1 MNVFNAKRDTSKVI
15 LQILLGSPRVYSGL
29 DHLMVEVTKQATTN
43 GYTNVCVYTDT
54 MEHMPQLQSDI
65 ENAGGIV
72 ELVRSSNL
80 LSDIWTLYRKYHP
93 VIVDT
98 HFINKVKLWTCIF
111 SLVFGVKHYTHM
123 HSLLGEDIHEYVK
136 KKGHIN
142 RILLGMYYWTM
153 TKLSQRVFCISQ
165 AITQQYRKWS
175 YGACTNV
182 ETLYIGT
189 QLITPSYAREDARKL
204 LQLPCDRTIITN
216 ISAIEHIKGI
226 DTILQAVA
234 LLRQREIEVFF
245 AHIGGL
251 RSNTLEQ
258 QQYADSLKQLA
269 VELGI
274 EDNVVWLGRRSDVQ
288 DILPMADVYVHPSR
302 SEGLGSV
309 LLEASVAGLP
319 LVGSRVGGIPEIVQ
333 HNVNGMLVEADN
345 AEQLAD
351 AIEQV
356 LTSKNNYGEQ
366 ARKMVYQHFD
376 QMKQASKLL
385 NLYNIAEKN

>member
-1 MNVFNAKRDTSKVI
+1 MKRIV
-15 LQILLGSPRVYSGL
+15 LQFLLYSPRVYSGL
-29 DHLMVEVTKQATTN
+29 DHLMVEVTKQAVVN
-43 GYTNVCVYTDT
+43 GYTTVCIYSDT
-54 MEHMPQLQSDI
+54 MEYMPQLQSDI

-80 LSDIWTLYRKYHP
+80 LRDIWTLYRKYHP

-98 HFINKVKLWTCIF
+98 HFINKVKLWTCVF

-123 HSLLGEDIHEYVK
+123 HSLLGEDIHKYVM
-136 KKGHIN
+136 KKGHIK

-269 VELGI
+269 VELGV
-274 EDNVVWLGRRSDVQ
+274 ENNVIWLGRRSDVQ
-288 DILPMADVYVHPSR
+288 DILPMADVYIHLSR

-333 HNVNGMLVEADN
+333 HGVNGLLVEADN

-356 LTSKNNYGEQ
+356 LASKNNYGSNAREMVYNTFNQEKQ
-366 ARKMVYQHFD
+366 ARKMLQ
-376 QMKQASKLL
+376 
-385 NLYNIAEKN
+385 LYDLE

>member
-1 MNVFNAKRDTSKVI
+1 MNLFNIKRETSKVI

-29 DHLMVEVTKQATTN
+29 DHLMVEVTKQAADQ
-43 GYTNVCVYTDT
+43 GYTNVCVYSDT
-54 MEHMPQLQSDI
+54 IEHMPQLQQDI
-65 ENAGGIV
+65 ESAGGKV
-72 ELVRSSNL
+72 ELVRSTNL
-80 LSDIWTLYRKYHP
+80 LRDIWNVYCKYQP

-98 HFINKVKLWTCIF
+98 HFVNKVKLWTCIF
-111 SLVFGVKHYTHM
+111 SLLLGAKHYTHM
-123 HSLLGEDIHEYVK
+123 HSLLGEDIQEYVK
-136 KKGHIN
+136 KKGDIK
-142 RILLGMYYWTM
+142 RILLGIYYWIL

-165 AITQQYRKWS
+165 AIAQQYRKWS
-175 YGACTNV
+175 YGACANV

-189 QLITPSYAREDARKL
+189 QLTSPKYSHNEARDV
-204 LQLPCDRTIITN
+204 LQLPLNKTIITN

-258 QQYADSLKQLA
+258 QQYADLLKQMVVDLD
-269 VELGI
+269 I
-274 EDNVVWLGRRSDVQ
+274 KDNVVWLGRRTDVQ
-288 DILPMADVYVHPSR
+288 DILPMADIYVHPSR
-302 SEGLGSV
+302 SEGLGSA
-309 LLEASVAGLP
+309 LLEASVAGLS

-333 HNVNGMLVEADN
+333 HQLNGLLVEADN

-356 LTSKNNYGEQ
+356 LTLKNNYGEW

-376 QMKQASKLL
+376 QIKQARKLL
-385 NLYNIAEKN
+385 NLYNITENK

>member
-1 MNVFNAKRDTSKVI
+1 MNRIF
-15 LQILLGSPRVYSGL
+15 QILLYSPRVYSGL

-98 HFINKVKLWTCIF
+98 HFINKVKLWTCVF

-136 KKGHIN
+136 KKGHIK

-216 ISAIEHIKGI
+216 ISAIENIKGI

-385 NLYNIAEKN
+385 NLYNIVDKI

>member
-1 MNVFNAKRDTSKVI
+1 MNRIF
-15 LQILLGSPRVYSGL
+15 QILLYSPRVYSGL
-29 DHLMVEVTKQATTN
+29 DHLMVEVTKQAATN
-43 GYTNVCVYTDT
+43 GYTNVCIYSDT
-54 MEHMPQLQSDI
+54 MEHMPQLQTDI
-65 ENAGGIV
+65 EKAGGIV

-80 LSDIWTLYRKYHP
+80 LQDIWHLYRKYRP
-93 VIVDT
+93 TIVDT

-111 SLVFGVKHYTHM
+111 SVLLGAKHYTHM

-136 KKGHIN
+136 KKGYIK
-142 RILLGMYYWTM
+142 RILLGMHYWSM
-153 TKLSQRVFCISQ
+153 TKLSQRIFCISQ
-165 AITQQYRKWS
+165 AIAQQYREWS

-234 LLRQREIEVFF
+234 LLRQRKIEVVF

-251 RSNTLEQ
+251 RSNTQEQ
-258 QQYADSLKQLA
+258 QQYADLLKQMVVDLD
-269 VELGI
+269 I
-274 EDNVVWLGRRSDVQ
+274 KDNVVWLGRRSDVQ
-288 DILPMADVYVHPSR
+288 DILPMADLYVHPSR

-319 LVGSRVGGIPEIVQ
+319 LVGSIVGGIPEIVQ
-333 HNVNGMLVEADN
+333 HNVNGLLINADN
-345 AEQLAD
+345 TEQLAD

-356 LTSKNNYGEQ
+356 LMTKYTYGEK
-366 ARKMVYQHFD
+366 AREMVYQTFD
-376 QMKQASKLL
+376 QTRQAHKLL
-385 NLYNIAEKN
+385 NLYNVVTQ

>member
-1 MNVFNAKRDTSKVI
+1 MKRIV
-15 LQILLGSPRVYSGL
+15 LQFLLYSPCVYSGL
-29 DHLMVEVTKQATTN
+29 DRLMVETTELANEN
-43 GYTNVCVYTDT
+43 GLTSVCVYTDT
-54 MEHMPQLQSDI
+54 MEYMPQLQRDI

-72 ELVRSSNL
+72 ELVRSSSL
-80 LSDIWTLYRKYHP
+80 LRDIWTLYRKYHP

-98 HFINKVKLWTCIF
+98 HFINKVKLWTCVF

-123 HSLLGEDIHEYVK
+123 HSLLGEDIHKYAM
-136 KKGHIN
+136 KKGHIK

-234 LLRQREIEVFF
+234 LLRQREIEVVF

-258 QQYADSLKQLA
+258 QQYADSLKQMA
-269 VELGI
+269 IELGV
-274 EDNVVWLGRRSDVQ
+274 EDNVIWLGRRSDVQ

-302 SEGLGSV
+302 SEGLGSA

-333 HNVNGMLVEADN
+333 HGVNGLLVDADN

-356 LTSKNNYGEQ
+356 LISKNNYGEQ
-366 ARKMVYQHFD
+366 ARKMVYQQFN
-376 QMKQASKLL
+376 QTKQAHKLL
-385 NLYNIAEKN
+385 NLYKIHG

>member
-1 MNVFNAKRDTSKVI
+1 MNNHAKNKYI
-15 LQILLGSPRVYSGL
+15 LQFLLYSPRVYSGL
-29 DHLMVEVTKQATTN
+29 DHLMVEVTKQAATN
-43 GYTNVCVYTDT
+43 GYTNVCIYSDT
-54 MEHMPQLQSDI
+54 MEHMPQLQTDI
-65 ENAGGIV
+65 EKAGGIV

-80 LSDIWTLYRKYHP
+80 LQDIWHLYRKYRP
-93 VIVDT
+93 TIVDT

-111 SLVFGVKHYTHM
+111 SVLLGAKHYTHM

-136 KKGHIN
+136 KKGYIK
-142 RILLGMYYWTM
+142 RILLGMHYWSM
-153 TKLSQRVFCISQ
+153 TKLSQRIFCISQ
-165 AITQQYRKWS
+165 AIAQQYREWS

-234 LLRQREIEVFF
+234 LLRQRKIEVVF

-251 RSNTLEQ
+251 RSNTQEQ
-258 QQYADSLKQLA
+258 QQYADLLKQMVVDLD
-269 VELGI
+269 I
-274 EDNVVWLGRRSDVQ
+274 KDNVVWLGRRSDVQ
-288 DILPMADVYVHPSR
+288 DILPMADLYVHPSR

-319 LVGSRVGGIPEIVQ
+319 LVGSIVGGIPEIVQ
-333 HNVNGMLVEADN
+333 HNVNGLLINADN
-345 AEQLAD
+345 TEQLAD

-356 LTSKNNYGEQ
+356 LMTKYTYGEK
-366 ARKMVYQHFD
+366 AREMVYQTFD
-376 QMKQASKLL
+376 QTRQAHKLL
-385 NLYNIAEKN
+385 NLYNVVTQ

>member
-1 MNVFNAKRDTSKVI
+1 MNGIF
-15 LQILLGSPRVYSGL
+15 QILLYSPRVYSGL
-29 DHLMVEVTKQATTN
+29 DHLMVEVTKQATAN

-80 LSDIWTLYRKYHP
+80 LRDIWTLYRKYHP

-98 HFINKVKLWTCIF
+98 HFIDKVKLWTCVL
-111 SLVFGVKHYTHM
+111 SLLFGAKHYTHM

-136 KKGHIN
+136 KKGYIK
-142 RILLGMYYWTM
+142 RILLGMHYWSM

-175 YGACTNV
+175 YGVCTNV

-189 QLITPSYAREDARKL
+189 QLTTPSYAREDARKL

-269 VELGI
+269 VELGV
-274 EDNVVWLGRRSDVQ
+274 ENNVIWLGRRSDVQ
-288 DILPMADVYVHPSR
+288 DILPMADVYIHPSR

-319 LVGSRVGGIPEIVQ
+319 LVGSRVGGIPEIV
-333 HNVNGMLVEADN
+333 HDGINGLLIDTGN
-345 AEQLAD
+345 PLQLAD

-356 LTSKNNYGEQ
+356 LLKKQSYGEQ
-366 ARKMVYQHFD
+366 AKKLVWQIFD
-376 QMKQASKLL
+376 QIKQARKLL
-385 NLYNIAEKN
+385 NLYNISENN

>member
-1 MNVFNAKRDTSKVI
+1 MNRIF
-15 LQILLGSPRVYSGL
+15 QILLYSPRVYSGL

-72 ELVRSSNL
+72 ELVRNSNL

-98 HFINKVKLWTCIF
+98 HFINKVKLWTCVF

-136 KKGHIN
+136 KKGHIK
-142 RILLGMYYWTM
+142 RISLGMYYWTM

-258 QQYADSLKQLA
+258 QKYADSLKQLA

-302 SEGLGSV
+302 SEGLGSE

-333 HNVNGMLVEADN
+333 HQLNGLLVEADN

-385 NLYNIAEKN
+385 NLYNIVDKI

>member
-1 MNVFNAKRDTSKVI
+1 MNNRSTKKYI
-15 LQILLGSPRVYSGL
+15 LQILLGTPRVYSGL
-29 DHLMVEVTKQATTN
+29 DHLMVETTKLATTA
-43 GYTNVCVYTDT
+43 GYINVCIYSDT
-54 MEHMPQLQSDI
+54 MEYMPQLKKDI
-65 ENAGGIV
+65 EEAGGVV
-72 ELVRSSNL
+72 ELVRSTSL
-80 LSDIWTLYRKYHP
+80 LRDIWNLYRKYHP
-93 VIVDT
+93 MVVDT
-98 HFINKVKLWTCIF
+98 HFINKVKVWTCIL
-111 SLVFGVKHYTHM
+111 SLLFGAKHYTHM

-136 KKGHIN
+136 KKGYMK

-165 AITQQYRKWS
+165 AITQQYRRWS
-175 YGACTNV
+175 YGVCTNV

-189 QLITPSYAREDARKL
+189 QLTTPSYAQEDARKL

-216 ISAIEHIKGI
+216 ISAIEYIKGI

-234 LLRQREIEVFF
+234 LLRQREIEVVF

-269 VELGI
+269 VELGV
-274 EDNVVWLGRRSDVQ
+274 ENNVVWLGRRTDVQ

-302 SEGLGSV
+302 SEGLGSA
-309 LLEASVAGLP
+309 LLEASVAGLS

-333 HNVNGMLVEADN
+333 HNVNGLLINADN
-345 AEQLAD
+345 TKQLAD

-356 LTSKNNYGEQ
+356 LTTKHAYGEK
-366 ARKMVYQHFD
+366 AREMVYRTFD
-376 QMKQASKLL
+376 QMKQANKLL
-385 NLYNIAEKN
+385 KQYLVV

>member
-1 MNVFNAKRDTSKVI
+1 MNNHAKNKYI
-15 LQILLGSPRVYSGL
+15 LQFLLYSPRVYSGL
-29 DHLMVEVTKQATTN
+29 DHLMVEVTKQAVVN
-43 GYTNVCVYTDT
+43 GYTTVCIYSDT
-54 MEHMPQLQSDI
+54 MEYMPQLQKDI
-65 ENAGGIV
+65 EDAGGIV

-80 LSDIWTLYRKYHP
+80 LQEIWYLYRKYHP
-93 VIVDT
+93 TIVDT
-98 HFINKVKLWTCIF
+98 HFVNKVKLWTCIF
-111 SLVFGVKHYTHM
+111 SLLFGAKHYTHM
-123 HSLLGEDIHEYVK
+123 HSLLGDDIQEYEQQ
-136 KKGHIN
+136 KG
-142 RILLGMYYWTM
+142 RLKCMMLGLYYCFLTLCG
-153 TKLSQRVFCISQ
+153 KNVFCISQ
-165 AITQQYRKWS
+165 AIKDQYLIWS
-175 YGACTNV
+175 FGRCKNFL
-182 ETLYIGT
+182 TLYIGT
-189 QLITPSYAREDARKL
+189 QLVAPKYTQEEARKI
-204 LQLPCDRTIITN
+204 LQLPHDRTIITN

-234 LLRQREIEVFF
+234 LLRQREIEVVF

-258 QQYADSLKQLA
+258 QKYADSLKQLA

-274 EDNVVWLGRRSDVQ
+274 EDSVVWLGRRSDVQ

-319 LVGSRVGGIPEIVQ
+319 LVGSRVGGIPEIVRHQ
-333 HNVNGMLVEADN
+333 LNGLLVEADN

>member
-1 MNVFNAKRDTSKVI
+1 MKERYI
-15 LQILLGSPRVYSGL
+15 LQILLGPPRVYSGL
-29 DHLMVEVTKQATTN
+29 DHLMVETTKLATIQ
-43 GYTNVCVYTDT
+43 GYTNVCVYSDT
-54 MEHMPQLQSDI
+54 MEYMPQLKKDI
-65 ENAGGIV
+65 EDKGGIV
-72 ELVRSSNL
+72 ELVRSTNL
-80 LSDIWTLYRKYHP
+80 LRDIWNLYCKYQP

-98 HFINKVKLWTCIF
+98 HFIDKVKLWTCVL
-111 SLVFGVKHYTHM
+111 SLLFGAKHYTHM

-136 KKGHIN
+136 KKGYIK
-142 RILLGMYYWTM
+142 RILLGMHYWSM
-153 TKLSQRVFCISQ
+153 TKLSQRIFCISQ
-165 AITQQYRKWS
+165 AIAQQYREWS

-234 LLRQREIEVFF
+234 LLRQRKIEVVF

-251 RSNTLEQ
+251 RSNTQEQ
-258 QQYADSLKQLA
+258 QQYADSLKQMVVDLD
-269 VELGI
+269 I
-274 EDNVVWLGRRSDVQ
+274 KDNVVWLGRRSDVQ
-288 DILPMADVYVHPSR
+288 DILPMADLYVHPSR

-319 LVGSRVGGIPEIVQ
+319 LVGSIVGGIPEIVQ
-333 HNVNGMLVEADN
+333 HNVNGLLINADN
-345 AEQLAD
+345 TEQLAD

-356 LTSKNNYGEQ
+356 LMTKYTYGEK
-366 ARKMVYQHFD
+366 AREMVYQTFD
-376 QMKQASKLL
+376 QTKQAHKLL
-385 NLYNIAEKN
+385 NLYKIHG

>member
-1 MNVFNAKRDTSKVI
+1 MNRIF
-15 LQILLGSPRVYSGL
+15 QILLYSPRVYSGL
-29 DHLMVEVTKQATTN
+29 DHLMVEVTKQAATN
-43 GYTNVCVYTDT
+43 GYTNVCIYSDT
-54 MEHMPQLQSDI
+54 MEHMPQLQTDI
-65 ENAGGIV
+65 EKAGGIV

-80 LSDIWTLYRKYHP
+80 LQDIWHLYRKYRP
-93 VIVDT
+93 TIVDT

-111 SLVFGVKHYTHM
+111 SVLVGAKHYTHM

-136 KKGHIN
+136 KKGYIK
-142 RILLGMYYWTM
+142 RILLGMHYWSM
-153 TKLSQRVFCISQ
+153 TKLSQRIFCISQ
-165 AITQQYRKWS
+165 AIAQQYREWS

-234 LLRQREIEVFF
+234 LLRQRKIEVVF

-251 RSNTLEQ
+251 RSNTQEQ
-258 QQYADSLKQLA
+258 QQYADLLKQMVVDLD
-269 VELGI
+269 I
-274 EDNVVWLGRRSDVQ
+274 KDNVVWLGRRSDVQ
-288 DILPMADVYVHPSR
+288 DILPMADLYVHPSR

-319 LVGSRVGGIPEIVQ
+319 LVGSIVGGIPEIVQ
-333 HNVNGMLVEADN
+333 HNVNGLLINADN
-345 AEQLAD
+345 TEQLAD

-356 LTSKNNYGEQ
+356 LMTKYTYGEK
-366 ARKMVYQHFD
+366 AREMVYQTFD
-376 QMKQASKLL
+376 QTRQAHKLL
-385 NLYNIAEKN
+385 NLYNVVTQ

>member
-1 MNVFNAKRDTSKVI
+1 MKGIF
-15 LQILLGSPRVYSGL
+15 QILLYSPRVYSGL

-80 LSDIWTLYRKYHP
+80 LRDIWTLYRKYHP
-93 VIVDT
+93 VLVDT
-98 HFINKVKLWTCIF
+98 HFINKVKLWTCVF

-136 KKGHIN
+136 KKGHIE

-245 AHIGGL
+245 AHIGSL

-345 AEQLAD
+345 AEQLAN
-351 AIEQV
+351 AIEEV
-356 LTSKNNYGEQ
+356 LTTNHNYGDNARAMVYKTFDQTKQ
-366 ARKMVYQHFD
+366 AR
-376 QMKQASKLL
+376 KLL
-385 NLYNIAEKN
+385 NLYNIAENN

>member
-1 MNVFNAKRDTSKVI
+1 MRQRKKYI
-15 LQILLGSPRVYSGL
+15 LQFLLYSPRVYSGL
-29 DHLMVEVTKQATTN
+29 DHLMVETTMIAADQ

-80 LSDIWTLYRKYHP
+80 LRDIWTLYRKYHP

-98 HFINKVKLWTCIF
+98 HFIDKVKLWTCVL
-111 SLVFGVKHYTHM
+111 SLLFGAKHYTHM

-136 KKGHIN
+136 KKGYIK
-142 RILLGMYYWTM
+142 RILLGMHYWSM
-153 TKLSQRVFCISQ
+153 TKLSQRIFCISQ
-165 AITQQYRKWS
+165 AIAQQYREWG

-234 LLRQREIEVFF
+234 LLRQREIEVVF

-258 QQYADSLKQLA
+258 QQYADSLKQMVVDLD
-269 VELGI
+269 I
-274 EDNVVWLGRRSDVQ
+274 KDNVVWLGRRSDVQ
-288 DILPMADVYVHPSR
+288 DILPMADVYIHPSR

-319 LVGSRVGGIPEIVQ
+319 LVGSIVGGIPEIVQ
-333 HNVNGMLVEADN
+333 HQLNGLLVEADN

-356 LTSKNNYGEQ
+356 LTLKNNYGER

-376 QMKQASKLL
+376 QMKQARKLL
-385 NLYNIAEKN
+385 NLYNITENN

>member
-1 MNVFNAKRDTSKVI
+1 MNGIF
-15 LQILLGSPRVYSGL
+15 QILLYSPRVYSGL
-29 DHLMVEVTKQATTN
+29 DHLMVEVTKQATAN

-80 LSDIWTLYRKYHP
+80 LRDIWTLYRKYHP

-98 HFINKVKLWTCIF
+98 HFIDKVKLWTCVL
-111 SLVFGVKHYTHM
+111 SLLFGAKHYTHM

-136 KKGHIN
+136 KKGYIK
-142 RILLGMYYWTM
+142 RILLGMHYWSM
-153 TKLSQRVFCISQ
+153 TKLSQRIFCISQ
-165 AITQQYRKWS
+165 AIAQQYREWS

-234 LLRQREIEVFF
+234 LLRQREIEVVF

-269 VELGI
+269 VELGV
-274 EDNVVWLGRRSDVQ
+274 ENNVIWLGLRSDVQ
-288 DILPMADVYVHPSR
+288 DILPMADVYIHPSR

-319 LVGSRVGGIPEIVQ
+319 LVGSRVGGIPEIV
-333 HNVNGMLVEADN
+333 HDGMNGLLIDTGN
-345 AEQLAD
+345 PLQLAD

-356 LTSKNNYGEQ
+356 LLKKQSYGEQ
-366 ARKMVYQHFD
+366 AKKLVWQIFD
-376 QMKQASKLL
+376 QIKQARKLL
-385 NLYNIAEKN
+385 NLYNISENN

>member
-1 MNVFNAKRDTSKVI
+1 MKRIV
-15 LQILLGSPRVYSGL
+15 LQFLLYSPRVYSGL
-29 DHLMVEVTKQATTN
+29 DRLMVETTELANEN
-43 GYTNVCVYTDT
+43 GLTSVCVYTDT
-54 MEHMPQLQSDI
+54 MEYMPQLQRDI

-80 LSDIWTLYRKYHP
+80 MQDIWYLYKKYRP
-93 VIVDT
+93 IVVDT
-98 HFINKVKLWTCIF
+98 HFVNKVKLWTCIF
-111 SLVFGVKHYTHM
+111 SLLFGAKHYTHM

-136 KKGHIN
+136 KKGYIK

-226 DTILQAVA
+226 DTILQALA
-234 LLRQREIEVFF
+234 LLRQREIEVVF

-251 RSNTLEQ
+251 RSNTQEQ

-269 VELGI
+269 VELGV
-274 EDNVVWLGRRSDVQ
+274 ENNVVWLGRRTDVQ

-302 SEGLGSV
+302 SEGLGSA

-319 LVGSRVGGIPEIVQ
+319 LVGSRVGGIPEIVRSE
-333 HNVNGMLVEADN
+333 VNGRLVDPDD
-345 AEQLAD
+345 AEQMAD

-356 LTSKNNYGEQ
+356 LLKKQSYGEQ
-366 ARKMVYQHFD
+366 AKKLVCQNFD
-376 QMKQASKLL
+376 QLKQARVMLKLYDL
-385 NLYNIAEKN
+385 G

>member
-1 MNVFNAKRDTSKVI
+1 MNGRNKKYI
-15 LQILLGSPRVYSGL
+15 LQYLLYSPRVYSGL
-29 DHLMVEVTKQATTN
+29 DHLMVEVTKQAAVN
-43 GYTNVCVYTDT
+43 GYTNVCIYSDT
-54 MEHMPQLQSDI
+54 MEHMPQLQRDI
-65 ENAGGIV
+65 EDAGGIV
-72 ELVRSSNL
+72 EMVRSSNL
-80 LSDIWTLYRKYHP
+80 LQDIWHLYQKYHP
-93 VIVDT
+93 TMVDT
-98 HFINKVKLWTCIF
+98 HFVNKVKLWTCIF
-111 SLVFGVKHYTHM
+111 SLLFGAKHYTHM
-123 HSLLGEDIHEYVK
+123 HSLLGDDIQRYEQHRGRLK
-136 KKGHIN
+136 
-142 RILLGMYYWTM
+142 RMLLGGYYWFLTLCS
-153 TKLSQRVFCISQ
+153 KNVFCISQ
-165 AITQQYRKWS
+165 AIKDQYLIWGFGRCK
-175 YGACTNV
+175 NFL
-182 ETLYIGT
+182 TLYIGT
-189 QLITPSYAREDARKL
+189 QLVAPKYTQEEARKI
-204 LQLPCDRTIITN
+204 LQLPHDRTIITN

-226 DTILQAVA
+226 DTILQALA
-234 LLRQREIEVFF
+234 LLRQREIEVVF

-258 QQYADSLKQLA
+258 QKYADSLKQLA
-269 VELGI
+269 VELGV

-302 SEGLGSV
+302 SEGLGSA

-333 HNVNGMLVEADN
+333 HGVNGLLVDADN

-385 NLYNIAEKN
+385 NLYNIVEKI